1 MRLLEVFL
9 LMELNDRLNYI
20 AQNMHKKILD
30 RWVQHMEEA
39 GIAGLPREWKDAL
52 HDETLP
58 DPVNNDN
65 WTEER
70 ALNAVKWIVEWFAQN
85 DPTPNKKYTDWI
97 IRQWLSE
104 KLWLEDASKVRT
116 MLETFDAHKK
126 NLKKM
131 DIPWV
136 PRDGTGTIPPP
147 ERRGDLNSWKEYRV
161 LARILRPLA
170 GVQAAG
176 EKVSNFLKKPEIQ
189 DYIHHPVPD
198 PVKAFGRDGDFDFED
213 LQSNYVDENGDNN
226 FDTMDWYGGFVNQ
239 PDEDATTAIKPI
251 YKSDRLAVLQPNTRA
266 AACELGRGTEWCTS
280 ATEAENYFWNY
291 APDSPLYVIL
301 TDKMGKFQFHFD
313 SGQFANIHDDMLS
326 DDELD
331 KLVNAYP
338 ELMTIF
344 EKDAIEHHQ
353 SALLNPDEW
362 TPEKVEE
369 YHAAGEHDDMLFKL
383 IQVWEHRASEE
394 TLLALEAIAR
404 EASPLAAYSY
414 VREPTVADY
423 SKAIVLDAEA
433 TEGSGYASQSMLK
446 ILRHARDKGIK
457 LPDEAIDIAIKTDS
471 RSIKHASIEQLTRNP
486 DWIINASV
494 NDSTWFKIAAAYTH
508 NLPADWSPAHDY
520 LADPVNDLV
529 MEVFRDHPQGRAT
542 LDALIKAKPQLVR
555 YCLDYFG
562 TDVWKR
568 AYAYANAEPSTSG
581 SPDHI
586 TAENN
591 NMERMADTIRW
602 KKMPNLDHADL
613 AVYLLKNG
621 ILHRGTF
628 LAIEKAMG
636 GELPIE
642 IQQALIKKSP
652 TLISFMD
659 NPHSRL
665 EYEAHRDMENGGRA
679 FRDKQAQQWK
689 AENDAAAA
697 HAAAGGD
704 VWDSKSAATESITEG
719 VSPILYHV
727 SQIHNVR
734 DMLTNNTIRLTPDF
748 GTGAE
753 KEHQPEGKIHYL
765 STARSKTG
773 SYGYPVSKHQKN
785 GAMVVFD
792 GRALMAGGYTGKAVD
807 YWGPEFRALGKDE
820 MEDRIFSKK
829 PTIPN
834 ASKYIKEI
842 HILFD
847 RDRTDDRNDHVARVL
862 KDLGYKAK
870 RLNVPLYIYTDQQAF
885 ALLNKNKAASVASV
899 DAPADRLPLPGTDV
913 EPRGWRGG
921 PARNYFGGWIELL
934 KVNDAS
940 QLSKVGKEA
949 LNRAHYHDANQGVD
963 ADIHNARTNS
973 QRPHLDK
980 FLAVL
985 QQFKINSTTEL
996 MTYVNRKFNST
1007 GW

>member
-9 LMELNDRLNYI
+9 LMERTDRLNYL
-20 AQNMHKKILD
+20 AQNLQKKILD

-39 GIAGLPREWKDAL
+39 GIAGLPREWRDAL

-70 ALNAVKWIVEWFAQN
+70 AESAVKWIVEWFAQK
-85 DPTPNKKYTDWI
+85 DPSKNKKYTDWI
-97 IRQWLSE
+97 IHQWLGE
-104 KLWLEDASKVRT
+104 NLWLEDAQRIT
-116 MLETFDAHKK
+116 GMLETFEAHKK
-126 NLKKM
+126 NLKKL
-131 DIPWV
+131 DIPDDAYA
-136 PRDGTGTIPPP
+136 PSP
-147 ERRGDLNSWKEYRV
+147 ERRGDINAWTDQRILS
-161 LARILRPLA
+161 RILRPLT

-176 EKVSNFLKKPEIQ
+176 EKVSNFLKKPEIEQ
-189 DYIHHPVPD
+189 MMHWPVPD
-198 PVKAFGRDGDFDFED
+198 PEKAFGPEGDFDFDD
-213 LQSNYVDENGDNN
+213 LRSNYVDENGEDN
-226 FDTMDWYGGFVNQ
+226 FDTMDWYGGIVNQ
-239 PDEDATTAIKPI
+239 PGEDATTAIKPI

-266 AACELGRGTEWCTS
+266 AACELGKGTEWCTS
-280 ATEAENYFWNY
+280 STESENYFWNY
-291 APDSPLYVIL
+291 APGSPLYVIL

-313 SGQFANIHDDMLS
+313 TGQFANIHDDMLS

-331 KLVNAYP
+331 KLIEAYP

-353 SALLNPDEW
+353 SALLDPSKW

-369 YHAAGEHDDMLFKL
+369 YHATGEYDDMLFKL

-404 EASPLAAYSY
+404 EASPMTAYQY
-414 VREPTVADY
+414 VREPTVQDY
-423 SKAIVLDAEA
+423 TTAIVADAEK
-433 TEGSGYASQSMLK
+433 TEGSGYASQSMLQ

-457 LPDEAIDIAIKTDS
+457 LPDKAIGLAIRVDS
-471 RSIKHASIEQLTRNP
+471 RSIKHASIEQLKKNP
-486 DWIINASV
+486 DWVIDASV
-494 NDSTWFKIAAAYTH
+494 NDPTWLKIAAGYVN
-508 NLPADWSPAHDY
+508 NLPADWLPAHDY
-520 LADPVNDLV
+520 LADPVNDFI
-529 MEVFRDHPQGRAT
+529 MEVFRDHPRGQAT
-542 LDALIKAKPQLVR
+542 LKSLIKAKPQLVR

-568 AYAYANAEPSTSG
+568 AYAYAAGRDATSG
-581 SPDHI
+581 TPNSNYV
-586 TAENN
+586 AENN
-591 NMERMADTIRW
+591 NMERMADTIQW
-602 KKMPNLDHADL
+602 QKMPNLDHAGL
-613 AVYLLKNG
+613 ATYLLQNG

-665 EYEAHRDMENGGRA
+665 EYEAHRDMGNGGRA
-679 FRDKQAQQWK
+679 YRDKQTQQWK

-697 HAAAGGD
+697 HAAAGGN
-704 VWDSKSAATESITEG
+704 VWDSPSATTESITEG

-727 SQIHNVR
+727 SQISNIR
-734 DMLTNNTIRLTPDF
+734 DMLTDNTIRLTPDF

-753 KEHQPEGKIHYL
+753 KEHQPEGKIYYL

-773 SYGYPVSKHQKN
+773 GYGYPVSNAQKQ

-792 GRALMAGGYTGKAVD
+792 GQALMAAGYTGKAID
-807 YWGPEFRALGKDE
+807 YWGPEFRKLGKDE

-829 PTIPN
+829 PVIPK

-842 HILFD
+842 HILFNSD
-847 RDRTDDRNDHVARVL
+847 NEYAARNL

-870 RLNVPLYIYTDQQAF
+870 RLGIPLYIYTDSEAF
-885 ALLNKNKAASVASV
+885 GLLNKAKASSVTTV
-899 DAPADRLPLPGTDV
+899 DSTADRLPLPGTDV
-913 EPRGWRGG
+913 EPRGYRSG
-921 PARNYFGGWIELL
+921 PPRNYFGGWIELL
-934 KVNDAS
+934 KVDDAS
-940 QLSKVGKEA
+940 QLSKAGKDA
-949 LNRAHYHDANQGVD
+949 LNRAHYFDANQGLD

-985 QQFKINSTTEL
+985 QQLKINSSTEL
-996 MTYVNRKFNST
+996 MAYVNQKFK
-1007 GW
+1007 